1 MSRTKADKALVTQN
15 VSPSW
20 KWILGLGI
28 LFVILGSIG
37 LSMAIGL
44 TIISMLFFAALL
56 IIAGISHIFEVFKD
70 REWKGM
76 IWHAFIA
83 ILYIIGGC
91 VVAYDP
97 ILASSFVT
105 AILAGILIILGA
117 TRIIMAIALRHSS
130 GWGWLLL
137 AGLAAIVLGVLI
149 MMQWP
154 FSALWVIGMFIAIEL
169 LITGWTYIFIAFSL
183 PR

>member
-1 MSRTKADKALVTQN
+1 MSRAKADKALITPN

-28 LFVILGSIG
+28 LFVILGCIG
-37 LSMAIGL
+37 ISMAIGL

-56 IIAGISHIFEVFKD
+56 IVAGISHVLEVFKD

-105 AILAGILIILGA
+105 AMLAGILIILGA
-117 TRIIMAIALRHSS
+117 TRIIMAIALRHST
-130 GWGWLLL
+130 GWGWLLF
-137 AGLAAIVLGVLI
+137 AGLAAIILGVLI

-154 FSALWVIGMFIAIEL
+154 FSALWVIGMFIAFEL